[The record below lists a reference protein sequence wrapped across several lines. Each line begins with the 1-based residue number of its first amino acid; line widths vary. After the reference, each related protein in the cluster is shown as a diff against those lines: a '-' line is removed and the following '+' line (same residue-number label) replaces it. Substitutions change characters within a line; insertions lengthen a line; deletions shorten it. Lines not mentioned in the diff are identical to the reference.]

1 MEINC
6 KIQNVRVNVT
16 DLFVRSSSFIDDII
30 EFNDESIDFFNDITD
45 LINETSL

>member
-1 MEINC
+1 M
-6 KIQNVRVNVT
+6 T